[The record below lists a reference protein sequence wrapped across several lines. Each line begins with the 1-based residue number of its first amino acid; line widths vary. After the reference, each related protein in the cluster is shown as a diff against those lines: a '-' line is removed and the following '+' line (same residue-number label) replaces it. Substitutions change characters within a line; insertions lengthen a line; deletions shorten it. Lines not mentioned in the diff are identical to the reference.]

1 MSLFDIT
8 NKVNETDKNIN
19 EAITENETVE
29 QISTNTQNTEN
40 TIKEDKV
47 QEKQI
52 IKEETVTVDNSPTED
67 EETTETKQV
76 DMQQEHSSA
85 ENNTE
90 IVIAENETAKEGK
103 VIDTREV
110 DRYINA
116 LLKYGDLFDVFEI
129 SAGSRKYLLC
139 KVSSNRKHVTRLT
152 NALPVITKRI
162 EYTNG
167 LDTKSEYELVVFILD
182 DNDKKLGP
190 CKITDKELS
199 KLTSTICSKFIG
211 QVINYEA
218 NSDKKMREVV
228 EAIGRESVEA
238 KTVYSH
244 TGFIEQDGKK
254 IFLYHGGSIGTDEN
268 NKVETDLT
276 DYNIQQYCFTDKEFE
291 LEEALKTEYSL
302 LELGDLKVI
311 IPMLATTFLSPLC
324 SILQEEGILINY
336 LLMVVGKTGTYKSS
350 SAALMLSH
358 FGNFEVN
365 RMPLSFRATFCGIE
379 QVAFSAKD
387 ILLVVDDYK
396 PETMETDQEKTMES
410 ILGLW
415 GDRNSRIK
423 MNSKGGLHQKYSA
436 RGLCMV
442 TAERPPKF
450 SQSRLARAMTT
461 YTQEGSINFKKLK
474 EIHANKEQLA
484 VTMKQYIKW
493 IITNEEGI
501 RKTAKEL
508 QNTYSIKTENLKVH
522 PRIKQN
528 IIVMMIGFTML
539 LDFLLENKIIDSKRK
554 EQLQNEAYL
563 ILQEVGLNQESD
575 VEDEDPAKV
584 FFKTIGQLQIANKV
598 YFADYKTGRPINDI
612 SFGTQIGYIDNENN
626 QYYLIA
632 DTVYKEIEKACIGKF
647 TATPK
652 QLWKSLLDEGY
663 LVTDKDNRKIVRRTD
678 PSTKNKVEVIIIP
691 KAKWIEAMGN
701 EEILA
706 P

>member
-1 MSLFDIT
+1 M
-8 NKVNETDKNIN
+8 
-19 EAITENETVE
+19 EN
-29 QISTNTQNTEN
+29 
-40 TIKEDKV
+40 
-47 QEKQI
+47 
-52 IKEETVTVDNSPTED
+52 
-67 EETTETKQV
+67 
-76 DMQQEHSSA
+76 
-85 ENNTE
+85 
-90 IVIAENETAKEGK
+90 
-103 VIDTREV
+103 
-110 DRYINA
+110 
-116 LLKYGDLFDVFEI
+116 
-129 SAGSRKYLLC
+129 
-139 KVSSNRKHVTRLT
+139 
-152 NALPVITKRI
+152 
-162 EYTNG
+162 
-167 LDTKSEYELVVFILD
+167 
-182 DNDKKLGP
+182 
-190 CKITDKELS
+190 
-199 KLTSTICSKFIG
+199 
-211 QVINYEA
+211 
-218 NSDKKMREVV
+218 
-228 EAIGRESVEA
+228 
-238 KTVYSH
+238 
-244 TGFIEQDGKK
+244 
-254 IFLYHGGSIGTDEN
+254 
-268 NKVETDLT
+268 
-276 DYNIQQYCFTDKEFE
+276 
-291 LEEALKTEYSL
+291 
-302 LELGDLKVI
+302 
-311 IPMLATTFLSPLC
+311 
-324 SILQEEGILINY
+324 
-336 LLMVVGKTGTYKSS
+336 
-350 SAALMLSH
+350 
-358 FGNFEVN
+358 
-365 RMPLSFRATFCGIE
+365 
-379 QVAFSAKD
+379 
-387 ILLVVDDYK
+387 
-396 PETMETDQEKTMES
+396 

-484 VTMKQYIKW
+484 FTMKQYIKW

>member
-1 MSLFDIT
+1 MPNLVELDKEIKEK
-8 NKVNETDKNIN
+8 NKVEKPLVEQKINTEDKVSKQKGTELKEESVIK
-19 EAITENETVE
+19 EQESTSADTENTK
-29 QISTNTQNTEN
+29 NTEN
-40 TIKEDKV
+40 NTTPV
-47 QEKQI
+47 I
-52 IKEETVTVDNSPTED
+52 I
-67 EETTETKQV
+67 
-76 DMQQEHSSA
+76 
-85 ENNTE
+85 
-90 IVIAENETAKEGK
+90 ENEQETEAKEGE

-110 DRYINA
+110 DRYIDA
-116 LLKYGDLFDVFEI
+116 LLKYGDSFDVYEI
-129 SAGSRKYLLC
+129 SKGSRKYLLC
-139 KVSSNRKHVTRLT
+139 KVSPNGKTITRLT
-152 NALPVITKRI
+152 NGLPIITKRI

-167 LDTKSEYELVVFILD
+167 IDTKTEYELIVFVLD

-190 CKITDKELS
+190 CKITEKDLA
-199 KLTSTICSKFIG
+199 KLTSTICSRFIG
-211 QVINYEA
+211 KVINYES

-244 TGFIEQDGKK
+244 TGFIEQEGKK
-254 IFLYHGGSIGTDEN
+254 IFLYHGGNIGIDEN
-268 NKVETDLT
+268 NEIETDLT

-302 LELGDLKVI
+302 LELGELKVI
-311 IPMLATTFLSPLC
+311 IPMMATTFLSPLC

-336 LLMVVGKTGTYKSS
+336 LLLLVGKTGTYKTS

-365 RMPLSFRATFCGIE
+365 KMPLSFRATFCGIE

-387 ILLVVDDYK
+387 VLLVIDDYK
-396 PETMETDQEKTMES
+396 PETMETDQEKIMES

-436 RGLCMV
+436 RGLGMV

-450 SQSRLARAMTT
+450 SQSRLARAMTV
-461 YTQEGSINFKKLK
+461 YTQEGSINFGKLK
-474 EIHANKEQLA
+474 EIYAKKEQLA
-484 VTMKQYIKW
+484 FTMKHYIRW
-493 IITNEEGI
+493 IITNEENI
-501 RKTAKEL
+501 RKTAREL
-508 QNTYSIKTENLKVH
+508 QNTYSLKTEKLKLH

-528 IIVMMIGFTML
+528 IIVMMIGFTMW
-539 LDFLLENKIIDSKRK
+539 LDFLLENQIINSKKK
-554 EQLQNEAYL
+554 EQLQNEAYS
-563 ILQEVGLNQESD
+563 ILQEVGINQEND

-584 FFKTIGQLQIANKV
+584 FFKAIGQLQIANKV
-598 YFADYKTGRPINDI
+598 YFVDYKTGRPINDI
-612 SFGTQIGYIDNENN
+612 SFGTQIGYIDSETN

-632 DTVYKEIEKACIGKF
+632 DTAYKEIEKACIGKF

-663 LVTDKDNRKIVRRTD
+663 LVTDNDNRKVIRRTD
-678 PSTKNKVEVIIIP
+678 PSTKNKVDVIIIP
-691 KAKWIEAMGN
+691 KSKWIEAMGN
-701 EEILA
+701 EEIPA

>member
-1 MSLFDIT
+1 MADLFDAIDSGKEEKLS
-8 NKVNETDKNIN
+8 NKTEQKSKVEETI
-19 EAITENETVE
+19 E
-29 QISTNTQNTEN
+29 QQNTNTEDKVQNQENIEPKEENTLKEQVVTNANTEN
-40 TIKEDKV
+40 TKN
-47 QEKQI
+47 
-52 IKEETVTVDNSPTED
+52 T
-67 EETTETKQV
+67 
-76 DMQQEHSSA
+76 
-85 ENNTE
+85 ENNTTPA
-90 IVIAENETAKEGK
+90 IIENTEETKTKEGE

-110 DRYINA
+110 NRYIDTLREHDNS
-116 LLKYGDLFDVFEI
+116 FDVYQI
-129 SAGSRKYLLC
+129 SEGSNKWILC
-139 KVSSNRKHVTRLT
+139 KVYSKNIIRLT

-211 QVINYEA
+211 QVINYEN

-238 KTVYSH
+238 KTVYAH
-244 TGFIEQDGKK
+244 TGFIEQNGKK
-254 IFLYHGGSIGTDEN
+254 VFLYHGGNIGADEN
-268 NKVETDLT
+268 NEVETDLT

-291 LEEALKTEYSL
+291 IKEALKTEYSL

-311 IPMLATTFLSPLC
+311 IPMIATTFLSPLF

-336 LLMVVGKTGTYKSS
+336 LLLVVGKTGTYKSS

-358 FGNFEVN
+358 FGNFEIN
-365 RMPLSFRATFCGIE
+365 KMPLSFRATYCGIE

-387 ILLVVDDYK
+387 VLLVVDDYK
-396 PETMETDQEKTMES
+396 PETMETDQEKIMEN

-415 GDRNSRIK
+415 GDRQNRIK

-436 RGLCMV
+436 RGLGMV

-450 SQSRLARAMTT
+450 SQSRLARAMTI
-461 YTQEGSINFKKLK
+461 YTQEGSINFEKLK
-474 EIHANKEQLA
+474 EIHAKKEQLA
-484 VTMKQYIKW
+484 FTMKHYIKW
-493 IITNEEGI
+493 IITNEENI
-501 RKTAKEL
+501 RKTAMEL
-508 QNTYSIKTENLKVH
+508 QNMYSLKTEKLKVH

-528 IIVMMIGFTML
+528 IIVMMIGFTMW
-539 LDFLLENKIIDSKRK
+539 LDFLLENKIIDSKK
-554 EQLQNEAYL
+554 KYQLQDEAYS
-563 ILQEVGLNQESD
+563 ILQEVGVNQESD

-598 YFADYKTGRPINDI
+598 YFVDYKTGRPVNDI
-612 SFGTQIGYIDNENN
+612 SLGTQIGYIDSENN

-632 DTVYKEIEKACIGKF
+632 DTTYKEIEKACIGKF

-663 LVTDKDNRKIVRRTD
+663 LVTDKDNRKVVRRTD
-678 PSTKNKVEVIIIP
+678 PTTKNKVEVIIIP
-691 KAKWIEAMGN
+691 KSKWIEAMGN
-701 EEILA
+701 EEIPA